1 MINMQLLHVLLLL
14 GFWGSAPAEKSNLTV
29 VIENVKAQGGTIRVA
44 VFKQGQKFPEATP
57 AQAKVFSDDTKK
69 VSLSVEP
76 GWYAVAVYHDQN
88 NNGQLDK
95 KIFGI
100 PKEPYGFSNNIRPTV
115 SAPKFDEC
123 KIQVQGEDKVITIK
137 LL

>member
-1 MINMQLLHVLLLL
+1 MQLLHVLLLL
-14 GFWGSAPAEKSNLTV
+14 SFLRPVPAEKSTLT
-29 VIENVKAQGGTIRVA
+29 ITIGNVKARGGTIRVA
-44 VFKQGQKFPEATP
+44 LFKQGQKFPDGAP
-57 AQAKVFSDDTKK
+57 LQAKVVGDDAKK

-100 PKEPYGFSNNIRPTV
+100 PKEPYGFSNNIRPAT

-123 KIQVQGEDKVITIK
+123 KIQVQQNEKEIAIK